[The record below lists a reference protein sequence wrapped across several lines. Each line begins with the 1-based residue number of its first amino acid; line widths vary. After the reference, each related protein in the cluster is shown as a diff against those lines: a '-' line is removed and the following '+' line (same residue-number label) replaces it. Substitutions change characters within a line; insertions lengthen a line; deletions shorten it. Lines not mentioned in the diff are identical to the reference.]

1 MHPKI
6 LLLAHDNKIGDSIIL
21 TGLLNAIVKVWPNAA
36 IGILCGDTNLVL
48 YKNHPNVKWLHVS
61 PSRSI
66 LIRAYASLIARF
78 KKYDYLVYFGLDVNK
93 SSFKKISSLIN
104 AKQRILFANPIIKN
118 TSDIVLEGP
127 WSNCHIS
134 NRHFTFLRWIGSKIK
149 HYHYD
154 IKLNKNTERIAKNE
168 LGKSELS
175 KNIII
180 NGRGSSKD
188 KCLSDEW
195 ISQLIIS
202 LRKYY
207 PKHQFLILSTSKK
220 NELSLSD
227 KYSKIDGNLKIV
239 PYKDSIDS
247 NLAKRYEDCFLRP
260 LDIVL
265 IVKGSV
271 GKIGL
276 VPFEVPA
283 PGNGGWVAGQSA
295 IVLRVHPEYCAQ
307 SLFVQLRSQMGQA
320 LLDSIVSGATIKLI
334 QLREL
339 MKLEIV
345 KSTPEQDGK
354 SRKIIDAEDDLE
366 KQIKEIKKDQEE
378 LSRNIWDFL

>member
-202 LRKYY
+202 LRKYH

-247 NLAKRYEDCFLRP
+247 NLAVIKHVDAVITTDTYAVHAAVAWNIPVLALYSINAIRDNHHVIFGPKSERYIQIIPPKKGIEAISIKETVNAFKR
-260 LDIVL
+260 
-265 IVKGSV
+265 
-271 GKIGL
+271 
-276 VPFEVPA
+276 
-283 PGNGGWVAGQSA
+283 
-295 IVLRVHPEYCAQ
+295 
-307 SLFVQLRSQMGQA
+307 
-320 LLDSIVSGATIKLI
+320 
-334 QLREL
+334 L
-339 MKLEIV
+339 MK
-345 KSTPEQDGK
+345 KK
-354 SRKIIDAEDDLE
+354 KI
-366 KQIKEIKKDQEE
+366 QECKY
-378 LSRNIWDFL
+378 L